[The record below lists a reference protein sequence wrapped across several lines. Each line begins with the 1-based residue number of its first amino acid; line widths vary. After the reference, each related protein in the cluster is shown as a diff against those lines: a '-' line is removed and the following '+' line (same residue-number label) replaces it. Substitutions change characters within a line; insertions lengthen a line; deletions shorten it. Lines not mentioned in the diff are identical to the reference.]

1 MGLIGP
7 HRVDG
12 PIMLVEYL
20 EIEHPTWRD
29 LETDRTILVNRH
41 DAVDLL
47 DGQRTCD
54 AGDEPLDNC
63 SVAPGNIS
71 CRCGRFTF
79 IANYFIIRHSNSVS
93 NSVMPP
99 QNKVHLRRSQ
109 VALKRG

>member
-54 AGDEPLDNC
+54 AGDGGPWTTAASPQEISVVGVGVLPLPRIT
-63 SVAPGNIS
+63 SLSGIVI
-71 CRCGRFTF
+71 
-79 IANYFIIRHSNSVS
+79 V
-93 NSVMPP
+93 
-99 QNKVHLRRSQ
+99 
-109 VALKRG
+109 